1 MSDFHPETW
10 NPMWSVST
18 ILMGLYSFMLEDSP
32 THGSI
37 VTTHAQKRLYAKE
50 SLAFNVKNK
59 YHYYLHCL
67 RISHFLFKNF
77 SGAIP

>member
-1 MSDFHPETW
+1 
-10 NPMWSVST
+10 
-18 ILMGLYSFMLEDSP
+18 MLEDSP